1 MARLVGMVGIVGI
14 VGMVTMARTL
24 KRAVIRLVS
33 GHGHNSPGL
42 HCEKMD
48 SKLGPRPRHTL
59 HTLHPILL
67 FPIFQLTAEANPAII
82 IHLDP
87 AEEKFSLSLLSQ
99 QGKW

>member
-48 SKLGPRPRHTL
+48 SKLGLGWYFFSIRIFL
-59 HTLHPILL
+59 NFLL
-67 FPIFQLTAEANPAII
+67 FYTFSIFYITFII
-82 IHLDP
+82 AHSIKIPL
-87 AEEKFSLSLLSQ
+87 Q
-99 QGKW
+99 